1 MICPV
6 ASLPC
11 ACICS
16 PERREACAAEIV
28 ERAAIIEH
36 DGKASREDAER
47 LAGDRQVVIAL
58 ARQPGQR
65 RLPVR

>member
-6 ASLPC
+6 AAIPC

-16 PERREACAAEIV
+16 PERREECAGEWS
-28 ERAAIIEH
+28 ERAAIVEH
-36 DGKASREDAER
+36 DGKATREDAER
-47 LAGDRQVVIAL
+47 LAGARQVVIAL

-65 RLPVR
+65 RLGL